1 MPKEVIL
8 YNLIDEVTDEE
19 YLEYVE
25 KEKGPFLVQLP
36 AAKSF
41 NLIRICDALKGVI
54 PYKYVGVLEYT
65 SVEEWQRDCSGEAFG
80 NFMKTWSQKVQ
91 PDFHVL
97 EGFDAYFKE
106 K

>member
-8 YNLIDEVTDEE
+8 YNLADNVTDEQ
-19 YLEYVE
+19 YAEYVNE
-25 KEKGPFLVQLP
+25 EKGPFLVQLP

-41 NLIRICDALKGVI
+41 TLVRIIDSMKGKI
-54 PYKYVGVLEYT
+54 PYNYVGVLDYT
-65 SVEEWQRDCSGEAFG
+65 SMEEWEKDISSEAFG
-80 NFMKTWSQKVQ
+80 KFMQTWSQKVS

-97 EGFDAYFKE
+97 QGVEVYYGE